1 MGAELR
7 GYREHYLLDVPA
19 SASSRPHSSLRIDP
33 QSYRDSQGFGV
44 PSSVPTTPESPNRS
58 STESQLS
65 VDTADSSIYTLPP
78 LQTKGLP
85 DEVDRLDPLEEE
97 DDPRSFDLVAA
108 APDQLTGVYQLE
120 KRAEQLLSS
129 THLETIFSESKWLM
143 KFTTFLHK
151 YRPQSIPILIFYLDA
166 VKALR
171 ALSYANAI
179 SEALEP
185 IKGFE
190 FTEQPPQP
198 TQNLALQEKADHAF
212 EVLVREDLP
221 AYIVHV
227 WIKVVSV
234 SVQRRITG
242 TLPPH
247 LREASEGLA
256 EVFCLTDPSRT
267 DNPIVFASQGVYT
280 ITRGTLHVQ

>member
-1 MGAELR
+1 MYNRSSMGTEPR
-7 GYREHYLLDVPA
+7 GYREHYLLDLPA
-19 SASSRPHSSLRIDP
+19 SASSRSNSSLRIDP

-44 PSSVPTTPESPNRS
+44 PSSVSSTPESPNRS
-58 STESQLS
+58 STESEFS
-65 VDTADSSIYTLPP
+65 VNTADSSIHTLPP
-78 LQTKGLP
+78 LQNKGLP

-97 DDPRSFDLVAA
+97 DDPHSFDLVAA

-120 KRAEQLLSS
+120 KSAELLLSS
-129 THLETIFSESKWLM
+129 THLKTIFSESKWLM
-143 KFTTFLHK
+143 KFTTFLHN

-185 IKGFE
+185 IKGFK
-190 FTEQPPQP
+190 FTEEPPHP
-198 TQNLALQEKADHAF
+198 TRNLALQEKADQAF
-212 EVLVREDLP
+212 EALVREDLP

-227 WIKVVSV
+227 WVKVVSV
-234 SVQRRITG
+234 SIQRRITG

-256 EVFCLTDPSRT
+256 EVFCLSDPSRA
-267 DNPIVFASQGVYT
+267 DNPIVFASQGT
-280 ITRGTLHVQ
+280 